1 MTKALR
7 ARFCTWVCLV
17 VAAVSG
23 LSAVPV
29 VAQSPSR
36 IEAAITFL
44 QHGRENQQADLIIGG
59 LSALQLLQPTAKGWH
74 PVRLVGKD
82 DGDPANSTEKWFP
95 EARFLARGDQ
105 SLLARIDRLEAA
117 GIPTIPIGSVS
128 LAAHA
133 QSEIM
138 LIGDDGPITIGSMY
152 FGAGAV
158 RFSAISADGGVLCP
172 QVSAPRVAR
181 CFVAKGSVTGGDI
194 TIVLGHDG
202 DQPRMVWLYAY

>member
-1 MTKALR
+1 MTQGLR
-7 ARFCTWVCLV
+7 ATFCKGAWVV
-17 VAAVSG
+17 VAAVLG

-29 VAQSPSR
+29 VAQAPSR
-36 IEAAITFL
+36 IEAAITLL

-59 LSALQLLQPTAKGWH
+59 LRALQLLQPTAKRWR

-82 DGDPANSTEKWFP
+82 DGDPANSTEKWLP

-105 SLLARIDRLEAA
+105 SILASIDRLKAA
-117 GIPTIPIGSVS
+117 GIPEIAIGTVSVAPHTQ
-128 LAAHA
+128 L
-133 QSEIM
+133 EIR
-138 LIGDDGPITIGSMY
+138 LVGSDGPITIGSMY
-152 FGAGAV
+152 FGAGTV
-158 RFSAISADGGVLCP
+158 RFSAIGAGGDGLCP

-202 DQPRMVWLYAY
+202 DQTRMVWLYAY